1 MKHSLFTKALSV
13 FLASLMLFGTL
24 LAGPVSAAQEEV
36 ESGETTTK
44 DEQGNKSYPGYFDNY
59 VSSDE
64 VAKFLGLLSY
74 EDYSRKYKDIPVA
87 SDTITIP
94 AVDYDKDKSTAEGLK
109 VYETGGGKDE
119 GKAYLEMPESG
130 DTTWTFTVPKTGMY
144 AMSIE
149 YMTPEGSFTTV
160 ERMMMLDGALPFSE
174 ARYFYLPRSWA
185 YEYGSYDEDGNPLF
199 ETDIVDNDVRPR
211 REEDPIWVD
220 YFMRDWLGYTMD
232 PFEFYLTEGEHT
244 LTLSAA
250 REPLAITNIV
260 FYPYEEEAS
269 FAEWLTAK
277 KAEGAKVIT
286 GVDNIIL
293 EAENPTNVSNAC
305 LFPAND
311 RTSSLTTPQD
321 PTVIK
326 YNMLDSSVVN
336 HWMTYK
342 VTVPEAG
349 LYSIAARYRQNSLIG
364 MFTSRRI
371 YINDEIQYREASNLR
386 FIYDPQWKCNY
397 VTDGSDQDLLFYLEE
412 GENEIKVEVVLGQM
426 TEYVYR
432 IENIIEYLNEA
443 YQKLLKITGPTPDI
457 YRDYN
462 FTKVAADA
470 VDALGKGAEELFE
483 IADEITE
490 ITGQLG
496 DQVQTLQ
503 TIALTLERM
512 YDDEYEIAPQFITF
526 KNYIIA
532 LSNWLYAALSQPLK
546 VDKWIVCCQGAEL
559 PQGASNFFQQT
570 WFEITAFFGS
580 FFMDYT
586 TVGRKGDVVEDPTTA
601 IELWIASINGR
612 EDALIQRH
620 LIDNY
625 FTPDTGIAVTLKVIT
640 AGLTEAILAGIG
652 PDLATM
658 SSNDTITWG
667 MRNAVEDLSKKDEN
681 GNYVYS
687 GFEEVCTWFDAAQMA
702 QVTMEGKTYGIPTTI
717 GFMMMF
723 YRSDV
728 LAEMG
733 LTKIPETWDE
743 LEDILPALMNQHL
756 EIGIPSIP
764 TLPTDPNG
772 VSLFIYQHG
781 ETMYQEDDPE
791 HMGWACNLD
800 NKVAL
805 GAFAQMTDYFT
816 KYKCDVIID
825 VTRFRTGEVPIIIG
839 DAINFYNTL
848 MGFYEL
854 RGLWE
859 MVPLPGVLNEE
870 TGEIN
875 RTSTVA
881 TTALVIPRGANNPNS
896 SWEYI
901 KWNMSE
907 RTQLQFYKETL
918 CVNPNP
924 TVKSATANLNALRG
938 EAWTDD
944 ERIAIEAQLEQ
955 LAGVPEY
962 PGNYIINQYVSHAFY
977 DVYNNGTD
985 PITAMQDR
993 VLDINKEISRKRK
1006 EFGLPYFKISYT
1018 VSDDGAD
1025 K

>member
-1 MKHSLFTKALSV
+1 MKHSLFTKLLSV
-13 FLASLMLFGTL
+13 FLASLMLFGTM
-24 LAGPVSAAQEEV
+24 LAAPVSAAEE
-36 ESGETTTK
+36 EIASGETTTT
-44 DEQGNKSYPGYFDNY
+44 DEQGNTSYPGYFDNY
-59 VSSDE
+59 VSSEE
-64 VAKFLGLLSY
+64 VAKFLGLMTY
-74 EDYSRKYKDIPVA
+74 EDYSRKYRDVPNATQTV
-87 SDTITIP
+87 TVN
-94 AVDYDKDKSTAEGLK
+94 AVDYNKDKTTAEVK
-109 VYETGGGKDE
+109 VYETGGGKE
-119 GKAYLEMPESG
+119 GNSSYLEMPSKGE
-130 DTTWTFTVPKTGMY
+130 TTWTVSIPATGMY
-144 AMSIE
+144 AMRIE
-149 YMTPEGSFTTV
+149 YMTPEGSYTTV
-160 ERMMMLDGALPFSE
+160 ERMMMIDDALPFSE

-185 YEYGSYDEDGNPLF
+185 YEYDSYDENGMPLF
-199 ETDIVDNDVRPR
+199 EQDVNGNDVRPR
-211 REEDPIWVD
+211 REEEPIWVS

-232 PFEFYLTEGEHT
+232 PFKLYLTKGEHT
-244 LTLSAA
+244 ITLDAA
-250 REPLAITNIV
+250 REPLAITTIE
-260 FYPYEEEAS
+260 FYPYEAEAN
-269 FAEWLTAK
+269 FADWLAAK
-277 KAEGAKVIT
+277 KAEGAKVVT
-286 GVDNIIL
+286 GMDNIII

-349 LYSIAARYRQNSLIG
+349 LYSLAARYRQNSLIG

-371 YINDEIQYREASNLR
+371 YINDEIQYREASSMR
-386 FIYDPQWKCNY
+386 FVYDPQWKCTTL
-397 VTDGSDQDLLFYLEE
+397 TDGSDQDFLFYLEE
-412 GENEIKVEVVLGQM
+412 GENEIKIEIVLGQM

-432 IENIIEYLNEA
+432 IEAVIDSLNEA
-443 YQKLLKITGPTPDI
+443 YQKLLKITGPTPDAN
-457 YRDYN
+457 RDYM
-462 FTKVAADA
+462 FAKIAPDA
-470 VDALGKGAEELFE
+470 IEAIGDASVELFK
-483 IADEITE
+483 IADELTE

-503 TIALTLERM
+503 TIGLILELM
-512 YDDEYEIAPQFITF
+512 AEDEYEIAPKFITF

-532 LSNWLYAALSQPLK
+532 LSNWLYASLSQPLK
-546 VDKWIVCCQGAEL
+546 VDKWIVCCQGAKL

-586 TVGRKGDVVEDPTTA
+586 TIGRKGDTIEDPETA
-601 IELWIASINGR
+601 IELWISSIGGR

-625 FTPDTGIAVTLKVIT
+625 FTPDSGVSVTLKVIT

-667 MRNAVEDLSKKDEN
+667 MRNAVECLNAKDEN
-681 GNYVYS
+681 GNYIFE
-687 GFEEVCTWFDAAQMA
+687 GFEEVASWFDTAQMN
-702 QVTMEGKTYGIPTTI
+702 QVTMEGRTYGVPTTV

-723 YRSDV
+723 YRSDI
-728 LAEMG
+728 LAEVG
-733 LTKIPETWDE
+733 LKKIPETWDE
-743 LEDILPALMNQHL
+743 LHDILPALMNQHL

-772 VSLFIYQHG
+772 VNLFIYQHG
-781 ETMYQEDDPE
+781 ETLYKEDDPE

-805 GAFAQMTDYFT
+805 SAFAQMTDFFT

-839 DAINFYNTL
+839 DAISFYNTL

-859 MVPLPGVLNEE
+859 MVPLPGIRNEE

-875 RTSTVA
+875 RTSTTV
-881 TTALVIPRGANNPNS
+881 TSALVIPRGANNPQS
-896 SWEYI
+896 TWEYI
-901 KWNMSE
+901 KWYMSE
-907 RTQLQFYKETL
+907 ETQLRFYKETL
-918 CVNPNP
+918 NVNANP
-924 TVKSATANLNALRG
+924 TVKSGTANLGALRK

-962 PGNYIINQYVSHAFY
+962 PGNYIITQYVSNAFY
-977 DVYNNGTD
+977 DVYNNGTP

-993 VLDINKEISRKRK
+993 VIDINKEISRKRK
-1006 EFGLPYFKISYT
+1006 EFGLGYYKIT
-1018 VSDDGAD
+1018 FNREEAG
-1025 K
+1025 KE